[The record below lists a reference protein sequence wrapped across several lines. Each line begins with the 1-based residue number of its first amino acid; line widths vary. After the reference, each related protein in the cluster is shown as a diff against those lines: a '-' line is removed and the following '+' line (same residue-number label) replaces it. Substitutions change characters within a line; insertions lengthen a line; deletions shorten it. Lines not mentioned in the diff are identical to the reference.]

1 MRASR
6 APRERASPVRQS
18 DGLVP
23 WRARTQRP
31 IGCQAVLISTVSD
44 ARQKLAKQRP
54 AFSPRRQDP
63 AVFTADRLSADEEL
77 ISLLDLEDGP
87 VLVPRKVRIA

>member
-1 MRASR
+1 
-6 APRERASPVRQS
+6 
-18 DGLVP
+18 
-23 WRARTQRP
+23 
-31 IGCQAVLISTVSD
+31 VSD

-54 AFSPRRQDP
+54 AFSPRRQDL